1 MPVDPSTVD
10 HEIRTPVDGFTKAVR
25 DKNIDA
31 RCRPTSSDN
40 ADRSGWPGHCSCASC
55 AITAIAARNDDGQ
68 HSSRARCGSA

>member
-40 ADRSGWPGHCSCASC
+40 ARPLRLARTLLLRQLRHNGDRSKE
-55 AITAIAARNDDGQ
+55 
-68 HSSRARCGSA
+68 